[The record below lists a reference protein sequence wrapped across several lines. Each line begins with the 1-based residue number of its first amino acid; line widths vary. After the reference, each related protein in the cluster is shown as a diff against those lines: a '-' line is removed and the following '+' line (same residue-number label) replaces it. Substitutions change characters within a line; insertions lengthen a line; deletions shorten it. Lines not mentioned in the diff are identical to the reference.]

1 MWAARVADGYV
12 FGGMTAECAATLE
25 GVPLLL
31 ESTDP
36 RVTERI
42 YPETCAVEEDEQH
55 WRDHAVPELE
65 RLFASRC
72 QLVRR
77 DLAAM
82 KKVNPTGG
90 HVLVVPDVHVNA
102 WLAALNAARLALY
115 ALNDLTPAW
124 MAGKE
129 TDKASAKQL
138 EALGR
143 IHLLAEVQAV
153 LLGDYQ
159 LEVSDPD
166 TIEEFDAEDFEDLD
180 DLGEDDDEQE
190 PPKGG
195 GPKGRRGG

>member
-31 ESTDP
+31 ESSDP

-42 YPETCAVEEDEQH
+42 YPETCVLAEDEQH

-82 KKVNPTGG
+82 KKVDPAGS
-90 HVLVVPDVHVNA
+90 HVLVIPDVHVNA

-115 ALNDLTPAW
+115 ALNELTPAW
-124 MAGKE
+124 MEGKG
-129 TDKASAKQL
+129 TDTASKKQI
-138 EALGR
+138 EALAR

-153 LLGDYQ
+153 LLGEYE
-159 LEVSDPD
+159 LAVSDPD
-166 TIEEFDAEDFEDLD
+166 ECDDLGDVDELDEDEDLD
-180 DLGEDDDEQE
+180 DDEDD
-190 PPKGG
+190 G
-195 GPKGRRGG
+195 GPPDKNGAGQR

>member
-1 MWAARVADGYV
+1 
-12 FGGMTAECAATLE
+12 MTPECAATLE

-42 YPETCAVEEDEQH
+42 YPETCVAEEDERQ

-82 KKVNPTGG
+82 KKVDPAGS
-90 HVLVVPDVHVNA
+90 HVLVIPDVHVNA

-115 ALNDLTPAW
+115 ALNDLTAEW

-129 TDKASAKQL
+129 TGSASAKQL
-138 EALGR
+138 EALAR

-153 LLGDYQ
+153 LLGEYE

-166 TIEEFDAEDFEDLD
+166 ECDDFDAADFDELED
-180 DLGEDDDEQE
+180 EDDEDGDDDDAGDAPEKDA
-190 PPKGG
+190 PK
-195 GPKGRRGG
+195 RR